1 MRNSE
6 YRSQKSE
13 VRREY
18 LSPRKFY
25 LQSSIFYILSSL
37 FCLNTISAQQ
47 NSQLNREFGLNIE
60 KEGKTFEYIRDTTYD
75 LNPTVNTYYLL
86 GKDSIQKVNGGT
98 MTKGIYKEHELLS
111 CFKPYIITPS
121 HQIIDT
127 SKRLLIRKL
136 WNESLLLV
144 NDTTHKFYLTIDPL
158 FNFEGGVDLADTA
171 GEKLYKNTRGFLV
184 RGDINKKFS
193 FESSFYETQS
203 NFVQYID
210 NYIAGTGSVNFGTA
224 IVPGQGRPKV
234 FNTNGY
240 DYAMA
245 SGYISYSP
253 SKIINVQ
260 LGHGKH
266 FIGDGYRS
274 LLLSDNSFNYPYVRI
289 TTTYKNFQYTNLY
302 TSFMNMSDGG
312 VKTPLNIER
321 IFQKKVGSFQML
333 SANLF
338 KRLTL
343 GVFQGMIWESS
354 DSTNRQHVNFNTF
367 DPVIVVNSAV
377 YGLHNK
383 NNVLLGATFK
393 LKITNSISLFGQYM
407 LDDIS
412 AKDNKGDV
420 RKKYGY
426 QVGFKYFDVFRI
438 KNLHVQAEYNSVRPY
453 AYATDNPS
461 QSYTHFSQA
470 LAHPLG
476 ANFNEMVGFINYRFR
491 RFFVE
496 LKVNYAVKGIDSS
509 AFNYGG
515 NVFRSDATS
524 FIFPNNAAVTTTQG
538 LKTTTMYQDFHVG
551 LLVNP
556 ATNFNIVFGISNR
569 IFIADKTTNTRFIYF
584 GIRTSLSNFYYDF

>member
-1 MRNSE
+1 MRMLIEDRRQKIE
-6 YRSQKSE
+6 YRVSFTL
-13 VRREY
+13 VFCF
-18 LSPRKFY
+18 LFFNN
-25 LQSSIFYILSSL
+25 IFS
-37 FCLNTISAQQ
+37 QQ
-47 NSQLNREFGLNIE
+47 NSQLNREWSLGQDSTLN
-60 KEGKTFEYIRDTTYD
+60 F
-75 LNPTVNTYYLL
+75 N
-86 GKDSIQKVNGGT
+86 
-98 MTKGIYKEHELLS
+98 
-111 CFKPYIITPS
+111 FKPYIHTS
-121 HQIIDT
+121 THQVKDT
-127 SKRLLIRKL
+127 SKSLLVRKL
-136 WNESLLLV
+136 WKESLLLV
-144 NDTTHKFYLTIDPL
+144 NDTAHKFYLTIDPL

-184 RGDINKKFS
+184 RGDINKKFA

-210 NYIAGTGSVNFGTA
+210 DYIAGTGSVNFGTA

-245 SGYISYSP
+245 SGYISYTP

-274 LLLSDNSFNYPYVRI
+274 LLLSDNAFNYPYARI

-343 GVFQGMIWESS
+343 GVFQGMIWEAS

-367 DPVIVVNSAV
+367 DPVIGVNSVV

-383 NNVLLGATFK
+383 NNILLGATFK
-393 LKITNSISLFGQYM
+393 FKIIHSISVYGQYM
-407 LDDIS
+407 LDDIAS
-412 AKDNKGDV
+412 GDIKSEV

-426 QVGFKYFDVFRI
+426 QIGFKYFDVFRI

-453 AYATDNPS
+453 AYATDAPA
-461 QSYTHFSQA
+461 QSYTHFGQA

-496 LKVNYAVKGIDSS
+496 LKVNYAVKGVDSS
-509 AFNYGG
+509 ASNFGG
-515 NVFRSDATS
+515 NIFRSDNNFSA
-524 FIFPNNAAVTTTQG
+524 FPNSANVITTQG
-538 LKTTTMYQDFHVG
+538 FKTTTLYQDFHVG

-556 ATNFNIVFGISNR
+556 ATNFNVFLGVSNR
-569 IFIADKTTNTRFIYF
+569 IFVTDKTTNTRFIYF

>member
-1 MRNSE
+1 MGNRE
-6 YRSQKSE
+6 YR
-13 VRREY
+13 
-18 LSPRKFY
+18 RKK
-25 LQSSIFYILSSL
+25 IACGILSALIFFFFFLTGST
-37 FCLNTISAQQ
+37 FAQQ
-47 NSQLNREFGLNIE
+47 NSQLNREWS
-60 KEGKTFEYIRDTTYD
+60 
-75 LNPTVNTYYLL
+75 L
-86 GKDSIQKVNGGT
+86 GQDSTLHFN
-98 MTKGIYKEHELLS
+98 
-111 CFKPYIITPS
+111 FKPYILSPT
-121 HQIIDT
+121 HQVIDT
-127 SKRLLIRKL
+127 SKRLLTRKFFS
-136 WNESLLLV
+136 ESLILV
-144 NDTTHKFYLTIDPL
+144 NDTAHKFYLTIDPL
-158 FNFEGGVDLADTA
+158 LNFEGGIDAVDTT

-184 RGDINKKFS
+184 RGDINKKFA

-210 NYIAGTGSVNFGTA
+210 DYIAGTGSVNFGTA

-274 LLLSDNSFNYPYVRI
+274 LLLSDNSYNYPYARI

-302 TSFMNMSDGG
+302 TSFMNMTDGG

-338 KRLTL
+338 ERLTL
-343 GVFQGMIWESS
+343 GLFQGMIWEAS

-367 DPVIVVNSAV
+367 DPVIGVNSAV

-393 LKITNSISLFGQYM
+393 FKITHSISVYGQYM
-407 LDDIS
+407 LDDVTS
-412 AKDNKGDV
+412 GDVKSDV
-420 RKKYGY
+420 RKKNGY

-438 KNLHVQAEYNSVRPY
+438 KNLHVQAEYNTVRPY
-453 AYATDNPS
+453 AYATENPS

-476 ANFNEMVGFINYRFR
+476 ANFNEMVGFVNYRFR

-509 AFNYGG
+509 SANFGGNIFKSDNIVSNYG
-515 NVFRSDATS
+515 V
-524 FIFPNNAAVTTTQG
+524 VTTTQG
-538 LKTTTMYQDFHVG
+538 VKTTTLYQDFHMG

-556 ATNFNIVFGISNR
+556 ATNFNVFLGLSNR
-569 IFIADKTTNTRFIYF
+569 VFVTDKTTNTRFIYF